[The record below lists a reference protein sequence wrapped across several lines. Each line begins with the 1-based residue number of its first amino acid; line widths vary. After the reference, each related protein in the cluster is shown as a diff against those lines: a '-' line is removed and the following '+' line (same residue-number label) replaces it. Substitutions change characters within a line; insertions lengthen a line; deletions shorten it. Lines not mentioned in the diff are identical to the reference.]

1 MKGSRPGLGGE
12 EWTAA
17 DIANME
23 SQYGLAEWN
32 PPDAGNAIQERQP
45 SMFGFFDGLTTLDGG
60 TPNNDGRYVSGES
73 VLDFISRAS
82 VLGRPFCL
90 FVSLVNPHDIGF
102 FPDGWKD
109 GGYRRSC
116 FRHLCDLRVQRT
128 WLQVFSQ
135 QTTFRASKRILRG
148 SALIYRPTLSTI
160 SQPSPKF
167 NARRALHSTSRHHS
181 EI

>member
-45 SMFGFFDGLTTLDGG
+45 SMFGFFDGLTTLGGG
-60 TPNNDGRYVSGES
+60 TPNNDGRYVSGVTPGASGQTPGVGGES

-116 FRHLCDLRVQRT
+116 FAISATFGPCFLARARGFCGARH
-128 WLQVFSQ
+128 
-135 QTTFRASKRILRG
+135 
-148 SALIYRPTLSTI
+148 
-160 SQPSPKF
+160 
-167 NARRALHSTSRHHS
+167 
-181 EI
+181 